1 MIIWWALGLLAMT
14 VLTMLFYPSFKSGGF
29 DQAFTAL
36 PKGLQKIVGTAADFK
51 TIGGYIGQE
60 IFALRIPL
68 LMAILSIVTFNSLF
82 VAEERK
88 GVLES
93 QLSLPLNRIVI
104 SIGKLFSAITIIVL
118 ASIGVFVG
126 VLLGVLLVHEHY
138 SAIKILQETLSCVL
152 LSLNFG
158 LVVFMVWGIVGTSGL
173 TLGVACA
180 FTFLSYLVSSM
191 ASSVSWLQPLDK
203 LSFFHYY
210 NNTATFNLFDTSV
223 LLAIAASLS
232 VLGLVFFLRRDV
244 KT

>member
-1 MIIWWALGLLAMT
+1 MLAMT
-14 VLTMLFYPSFKSGGF
+14 LLTMIFFPSFKSGGF
-29 DQAFTAL
+29 DQAFSTL
-36 PKGLQKIVGTAADFK
+36 PKSLQKVVGTAADFK
-51 TIGGYIGQE
+51 TIGGYISQE

-68 LMAILSIVTFNSLF
+68 LMAVLSIVTFSSLF

-93 QLSLPLNRIVI
+93 QLSLPLNRTII
-104 SIGKLFSAITIIVL
+104 SIGKLFSAVTIIVL
-118 ASIGVFVG
+118 ASIGVLVG
-126 VLLGVLLVHEHY
+126 VMLGVLLVHEHY

-152 LSLNFG
+152 LSLDFG
-158 LVVFMVWGIVGTSGL
+158 LVVFMVWGVAGTSGL
-173 TLGVACA
+173 TLGVASA

-203 LSFFHYY
+203 FSFFHYY

-232 VLGLVFFLRRDV
+232 VLGLIFFLRRDI